1 MLPCRNGSHLYTGR
15 QTCLSQR
22 PGSGTSERCN
32 SGSTDPAKLKVSGDF
47 MSLYQAY
54 LEQIEGRKEQGLK
67 PKPIDDGSLVA
78 ELIAQIKDADHA
90 HRADSLNFLI
100 YNTLPGTTSAA
111 GVKAAFLKEIILG
124 EAVVAEITPAFAFE
138 LLSHMKGGPSV
149 EVLLDLAL
157 GDDAAIASDAAEI
170 LKTQVFLYEA
180 DTNRLKAAFE
190 AGSAIARDII
200 ESYAEAEFFTKLP
213 EIEDEIK
220 VVTYIAAEGDI
231 STDLLSPGNQA
242 HSRSDRELHGK
253 CMISEQA
260 QDEIRKLQAQHP
272 DKQVMLIAEKGTMGV
287 GSSRMSGVNNVALW
301 TGRQAS
307 PYVPFVNVAPI
318 VAGTNGISPIFLTT
332 VGVTGG
338 IGIDLKNWVKKL
350 DADGNPILNNDDN
363 PILEQKYSVET
374 GTILTINTK
383 DKMLLDEDGG
393 EALVDVSSSFT
404 PQKLEFMKAGGS
416 YAIVFGKML
425 QTFACE
431 TLGVELKSAYAPSKE
446 VSVEG
451 QGLTAVEKI
460 FNANAVGVAP
470 GTVLHAGSDA
480 RVRVNIVG
488 SQDTT
493 GLMTAQELE
502 AMAATV
508 ISPTVDGA
516 YQSGC
521 HTASVWDIKAQENTP
536 RLMKFMH
543 DFGLITGRDPKDVYH
558 PMTDV
563 IHKVLNDI
571 TVDDWAIIIGGDS
584 HTRMSKGVAFGA
596 DSGTVALALA
606 TGEATMPIPESVKVT
621 FKGSMADH
629 MDFRDVV
636 HATQTQML
644 KQFGDNVFQG
654 RIIEVHIGTLLA
666 DQAFTFTDWT
676 AEMKAKASIC
686 ISEDATLIESLEIAK
701 HRIQIMID
709 KGMENDNRMLQGL
722 IDIADQ
728 RIAQIR
734 SGEKPALAPD
744 ANASYFAEVV
754 VDLDQI
760 VEPMIADPDVNNA
773 DVSKRYTHDTIRPI
787 SFYGADKKVDLGFVG
802 SCMVHKG
809 DVKIVAQMLRNLEKS
824 SGKVE
829 FNAPLVVAAPT
840 YNIIDELKAEGDWD
854 ILQKYSGFE
863 FDDSKPKTSART
875 EYENILY
882 LERPGC
888 NLCMGNQEKAAK
900 GDTVLA
906 TSTRLFKGRVVED
919 AGDKK
924 GESLLASTPVVVL
937 SAILGRTPTLDE
949 YKTAVDGIDLTKFAP
964 PLAKPG
970 TTQSAHF

>member
-1 MLPCRNGSHLYTGR
+1 M
-15 QTCLSQR
+15 
-22 PGSGTSERCN
+22 
-32 SGSTDPAKLKVSGDF
+32 PAPHHIWNPEDIEIA
-47 MSLYQAY
+47 MSLYAAY
-54 LEQIEGRKEQGLK
+54 LEEIETRMAQGLH
-67 PKPIDDGSLVA
+67 PKPIDDGDLTR
-78 ELIAQIKDADHA
+78 EIIEQIKDPAHP
-90 HRADSLNFLI
+90 HRADSLKYLI
-100 YNTLPGTTSAA
+100 YNTLPGTTRAA
-111 GVKAAFLKEIILG
+111 GAKAAFLKEVIEG
-124 EAVVAEITPAFAFE
+124 AVTLDEITPAFAFE

-157 GDDAAIASDAAEI
+157 GQDPAIAEQAAEV

-180 DTNRLKAAFE
+180 DTDRIATAFK
-190 AGSAIARDII
+190 AGSPIARSIL
-200 ESYAEAEFFTKLP
+200 ESYAEAEFFTRLP
-213 EIEDEIK
+213 DVEDEIK

-260 QDEIRKLQAQHP
+260 QKEIEALKLQHP
-272 DKQVMLIAEKGTMGV
+272 DKRVMLIAEKGTMGV

-301 TGRQAS
+301 TGKQAS
-307 PYVPFVNVAPI
+307 PYVPFVNIAPV

-350 DADGNPILNNDDN
+350 DEDGKPILNNDGN

-374 GTILTINTK
+374 GTVLTIDTGK
-383 DKMLLDEDGG
+383 KTLLSDAG
-393 EALVDVSSSFT
+393 EELADLSASFT
-404 PQKLEFMKAGGS
+404 PQKVEFMKAGGS
-416 YAIVFGKML
+416 YAIVFGKKL

-431 TLGVELKSAYAPSKE
+431 TLGIELKSAFAPAKE
-446 VSVEG
+446 ISHEG

-460 FNANAVGVAP
+460 FNANARGATP
-470 GTVLHAGSDA
+470 GKTLHAGSDV
-480 RVRVNIVG
+480 RVKVNIVG

-493 GLMTAQELE
+493 GLMTSQELE

-508 ISPTVDGA
+508 LSPSVDGA

-521 HTASVWDIKAQENTP
+521 HTASVWDLKAQANTP
-536 RLMKFMH
+536 KLMAFMN
-543 DFGLITGRDPKDVYH
+543 DFGLITARDPKNVYH
-558 PMTDV
+558 SMTDV

-621 FKGSMADH
+621 FKGRLADH

-636 HATQTQML
+636 HATQAQML
-644 KQFGDNVFQG
+644 QQCGDNVFQG
-654 RIIEVHIGTLLA
+654 RVIEVHIGTLLA

-686 ISEDATLIESLEIAK
+686 ISEDDTLIQSLEIAK
-701 HRIQIMID
+701 ARIEIMVE
-709 KGMENDNRMLQGL
+709 KGMDNEAGMLKNL
-722 IDIADQ
+722 IGIANT
-728 RIAQIR
+728 RIAQIT
-734 SGEKPALAPD
+734 SGEKPALRPD
-744 ANASYFAEVV
+744 ETAKYFAEVV
-754 VDLDQI
+754 VDLDAI
-760 VEPMIADPDVNNA
+760 NEPMIADPDVTNA
-773 DVSKRYTHDTIRPI
+773 DISKRYTHDTIRPI
-787 SFYGADKKVDLGFVG
+787 SYYGAEKKVDLGFVG

-809 DVKIVAQMLRNLEKS
+809 DVKIVAQMLRNLEKE
-824 SGKVE
+824 SGDVAFK
-829 FNAPLVVAAPT
+829 APLVVAAPT
-840 YNIIDELKAEGDWD
+840 YNIIDELKEEGDWAV
-854 ILQKYSGFE
+854 LQKYSGFE
-863 FDDSKPKTSART
+863 FDDAAPKQTART

-919 AGDKK
+919 SEEKA

-937 SAILGRTPTLDE
+937 SAILGRTPTIDE
-949 YKTAVDGIDLTKFAP
+949 YKTAVEGIDLTKFAP
-964 PLAKPG
+964 PQEKPLDPK
-970 TTQSAHF
+970 SIHF

>member
-1 MLPCRNGSHLYTGR
+1 MDLYTEYR
-15 QTCLSQR
+15 T
-22 PGSGTSERCN
+22 E
-32 SGSTDPAKLKVSGDF
+32 
-47 MSLYQAY
+47 
-54 LEQIEGRKEQGLK
+54 IETRKAQGLS
-67 PKPIDDGSLVA
+67 PKPIDDAALTADIIS
-78 ELIAQIKDADHA
+78 IIRTADHP
-90 HRADSLNFLI
+90 HRDEALNFFI

-111 GVKAAFLKEIILG
+111 GVKAAFLKEIVLG
-124 EAVVAEITPAFAFE
+124 EAQVDEITPGFALE

-157 GDDAAIASDAAEI
+157 GDDAAIAGQAAEV

-180 DTNRLKAAFE
+180 DTDRLKAAYE
-190 AGSAIARDII
+190 GGSVIARDILQ
-200 ESYAEAEFFTKLP
+200 SYAKAEFFTTLP
-213 EIEDEIK
+213 EVDEEIE
-220 VVTYIAAEGDI
+220 VVTFIAAEGDI

-253 CMISEQA
+253 CMIDEAA
-260 QDEIRKLQAQHP
+260 QKHIEELKLQHP
-272 DKQVMLIAEKGTMGV
+272 GKRVMLIAEKGTMGV

-301 TGRQAS
+301 TGKQAS
-307 PYVPFVNVAPI
+307 PYVPFVNIAPV

-338 IGIDLKNWVKKL
+338 IGVDLRNWVKKL
-350 DADGNPILNNDDN
+350 DEDGKPILNNDGNPIL
-363 PILEQKYSVET
+363 EQRYSVET
-374 GTILTINTK
+374 GTVLKINTK
-383 DKMLLDEDGG
+383 QKKLYSETG
-393 EALVDVSSSFT
+393 EELVDMSASFT
-404 PQKLEFMKAGGS
+404 PQKMEFMKAGGS
-416 YAIVFGKML
+416 YAIVFGKKL
-425 QTFACE
+425 QTVAAGI
-431 TLGVELKSAYAPSKE
+431 LGVEPTPVFAPSKE
-446 VSVEG
+446 VSHDD

-460 FNANAVGVAP
+460 FNANALGATP
-470 GTVLHAGSDA
+470 GKVLHAGSDV
-480 RVRVNIVG
+480 RVKVNIVG

-493 GLMTAQELE
+493 GPMTAQELE
-502 AMAATV
+502 AMAAT
-508 ISPTVDGA
+508 ILSPVVDGA

-521 HTASVWDIKAQENTP
+521 HTASVWDAKAQANTP
-536 RLMKFMH
+536 KLMAFMNK
-543 DFGLITGRDPKDVYH
+543 FGLVTGRDPKGQYH
-558 PMTDV
+558 AMTDV

-571 TVDDWAIIIGGDS
+571 TVDDRAIIIGGDS

-606 TGEATMPIPESVKVT
+606 TGEASMPIPESVKVT
-621 FKGSMADH
+621 FKGKMADH

-636 HATQTQML
+636 HATQQQML
-644 KQFGDNVFQG
+644 QQHGDNVFQG

-686 ISEDATLIESLEIAK
+686 ISNDETLVKSLELAK

-709 KGMENDNRMLQGL
+709 KGMEHENGMLAKL
-722 IDIADQ
+722 IGIADA
-728 RIAQIR
+728 RISEIK
-734 SGEKPALAPD
+734 SGEKPALTPD
-744 ANASYFAEVV
+744 DNARYFAEVV
-754 VDLDQI
+754 VDLDAI
-760 VEPMIADPDVNNA
+760 VEPMIADPDVKNA

-787 SFYGADKKVDLGFVG
+787 SYYNAEKKVDLGFVG

-809 DVKIVAQMLRNLEKS
+809 DVKIVAQMLRNLEAAGEKI
-824 SGKVE
+824 E
-829 FNAPLVVAAPT
+829 FKAPLVVAAPT
-840 YNIIDELKAEGDWD
+840 YNIIDELKEEGDWEV
-854 ILQKYSGFE
+854 LQKYSGFE
-863 FDDSKPKTSART
+863 FDDSAPKVTART

-919 AGDKK
+919 AADKA

-949 YKTAVDGIDLTKFAP
+949 YKTAVQGIDLTKFAP
-964 PLAKPG
+964 PVQKPFD
-970 TTQSAHF
+970 TLSVHF

>member
-1 MLPCRNGSHLYTGR
+1 
-15 QTCLSQR
+15 
-22 PGSGTSERCN
+22 
-32 SGSTDPAKLKVSGDF
+32 
-47 MSLYQAY
+47 MSLYTAY
-54 LEQIEGRKEQGLK
+54 LEEIEARKAEGLHA
-67 PKPIDDGSLVA
+67 KPIDDGDLTR
-78 ELIAQIKDADHA
+78 EIIEQIKDPTSP
-90 HRADSLNFLI
+90 HRADSLKYLI
-100 YNTLPGTTSAA
+100 YNTLPGTTRAA
-111 GVKAAFLKEIILG
+111 GVKAAFLKEVIVGAITLD
-124 EAVVAEITPAFAFE
+124 EISPAFAFE

-157 GDDAAIASDAAEI
+157 SDDRATAEQAADV

-180 DTNRLKAAFE
+180 DTDRIAAAFK
-190 AGSAIARDII
+190 AGNAIARDIL
-200 ESYAEAEFFTKLP
+200 ESYAEAEFFTRLP
-213 EIEDEIK
+213 DVEDEIK

-253 CMISEQA
+253 CMISERA
-260 QDEIRKLQAQHP
+260 QKEIEALKLQHP
-272 DKQVMLIAEKGTMGV
+272 DKRVMLIAEKGTMGV

-301 TGRQAS
+301 TGKQAS
-307 PYVPFVNVAPI
+307 PYVPFVNIAPV

-350 DADGNPILNNDDN
+350 DENGKPIFNNDGN

-374 GTILTINTK
+374 GTVLTIDTRAK
-383 DKMLLDEDGG
+383 TLVSDEG
-393 EALVDVSSSFT
+393 EELADLSASFT
-404 PQKLEFMKAGGS
+404 PQKVEFMKAGGS
-416 YAIVFGKML
+416 YAIVFGKKL

-431 TLGVELKSAYAPSKE
+431 TLGIELKSAFAPAKE
-446 VSVEG
+446 ISHDG

-460 FNANAVGVAP
+460 FNANARGATP
-470 GTVLHAGSDA
+470 GKTLHAGSDV
-480 RVRVNIVG
+480 RVKVNIVG

-493 GLMTAQELE
+493 GLMTSQELE

-508 ISPTVDGA
+508 LSPSVDGA

-521 HTASVWDIKAQENTP
+521 HTASVWDLKAQANTP
-536 RLMKFMH
+536 KLMAFMN
-543 DFGLITGRDPKDVYH
+543 DFGLITARDPKNVYH
-558 PMTDV
+558 SMTDV

-621 FKGSMADH
+621 FKGRMADH

-636 HATQTQML
+636 HATQAQML
-644 KQFGDNVFQG
+644 QQFGDNVFQG
-654 RIIEVHIGTLLA
+654 RVIEVHIGTLLA

-686 ISEDATLIESLEIAK
+686 ISEDETLIQSLEIAK
-701 HRIQIMID
+701 ARIEIMVE
-709 KGMENDNRMLQGL
+709 KGMDNAAGMLKKL
-722 IDIADQ
+722 IGIADT
-728 RIAQIR
+728 RIAQIK
-734 SGEKPALAPD
+734 SGEKPALRPD
-744 ANASYFAEVV
+744 DTAKYFAEVV
-754 VDLDQI
+754 VDLDAI
-760 VEPMIADPDVNNA
+760 NEPMIADPDVTNA
-773 DVSKRYTHDTIRPI
+773 DISKRYTHDTIRPI
-787 SFYGADKKVDLGFVG
+787 SYYGAEKKVDLGFVG

-809 DVKIVAQMLRNLEKS
+809 DVKIVAQMLRNLEKE
-824 SGKVE
+824 SGDVSFK
-829 FNAPLVVAAPT
+829 APLVVAAPT
-840 YNIIDELKAEGDWD
+840 YNIIDELKEEGDWAV
-854 ILQKYSGFE
+854 LQKYSGFE
-863 FDDSKPKTSART
+863 FDDAAPKQTART

-919 AGDKK
+919 SEEKA

-937 SAILGRTPTLDE
+937 SAILGRTPTIDE

-964 PLAKPG
+964 PQQKPLDPK
-970 TTQSAHF
+970 SIHF

>member
-1 MLPCRNGSHLYTGR
+1 
-15 QTCLSQR
+15 
-22 PGSGTSERCN
+22 
-32 SGSTDPAKLKVSGDF
+32 
-47 MSLYQAY
+47 MSLYTDY
-54 LEQIEGRKEQGLK
+54 LTEIETRKAEGLH
-67 PKPIDDGSLVA
+67 PKPIDDGALVA
-78 ELIAQIKDADHA
+78 ELIVQIEDTGNA
-90 HRADSLNFLI
+90 HRDDSLQFFI

-111 GVKAAFLKEIILG
+111 GVKAAFLKKIILG
-124 EAVVAEITPAFAFE
+124 EAKVAEITPAFAFE

-157 GDDAAIASDAAEI
+157 NQSGEIAQQAAEV

-180 DTNRLKAAFE
+180 DMDRLAKAHAE
-190 AGSAIARDII
+190 GSAIADDILA
-200 ESYAEAEFFTKLP
+200 SYAKAEFFTKLP
-213 EIEDEIK
+213 DIDEEIEL
-220 VVTYIAAEGDI
+220 VSYIAAEGDI

-253 CMISEQA
+253 CMISETA
-260 QDEIRKLQAQHP
+260 QKEIEALKLQHP
-272 DKQVMLIAEKGTMGV
+272 GKRVMLIAEKGTMGV

-301 TGRQAS
+301 TGKPTS
-307 PYVPFVNVAPI
+307 PYVPFVNFAPV

-338 IGIDLKNWVKKL
+338 IGLDLKNWVKKV
-350 DADGNPILNNDDN
+350 DEDGKAILNNDGN
-363 PILEQKYSVET
+363 PVLEQKYSVAT
-374 GTILTINTK
+374 GTVLKIDTKAMKLT
-383 DKMLLDEDGG
+383 DENGK
-393 EALVDVSSSFT
+393 ELVDVSSAFT
-404 PQKLEFMKAGGS
+404 PQKVEFMKAGSS
-416 YAIVFGKML
+416 YAIVFGKKL
-425 QTFACE
+425 QTFAAE
-431 TLGVELKSAYAPSKE
+431 TLGVEPTPVFAPSKE

-460 FNANAVGVAP
+460 FNKNALGTTP
-470 GTVLHAGSDA
+470 GKTLHAGSDV
-480 RVRVNIVG
+480 RVKVNIVG

-493 GLMTAQELE
+493 GLMTSQELE

-521 HTASVWDIKAQENTP
+521 HTASVWDKKAEANIP
-536 RLMKFMH
+536 RLMKFMN
-543 DFGLITGRDPKDVYH
+543 DFGLITARDPKGEYH
-558 PMTDV
+558 AMTDV

-571 TVDDWAIIIGGDS
+571 TVDDWDIIIGGDS

-621 FKGSMADH
+621 FKGKMADH

-636 HATQTQML
+636 HATQLQML
-644 KQFGDNVFQG
+644 EQFGDNVFQG
-654 RIIEVHIGTLLA
+654 RVIEVHIGTLLA

-686 ISEDATLIESLEIAK
+686 ISNDETLIGSLELAK
-701 HRIQIMID
+701 SRIQVMID
-709 KGMENDNRMLQGL
+709 KGMDNAAQTLQGL
-722 IDIADQ
+722 IDKADK
-728 RIAQIR
+728 RIAEIR
-734 SGEKPALAPD
+734 SGEKPALTPD
-744 ANASYFAEVV
+744 ANAKYVAEVV
-754 VDLDQI
+754 VDLDKI
-760 VEPMIADPDVNNA
+760 DEPMIADPDVNNTDA
-773 DVSKRYTHDTIRPI
+773 SRRYTHDTIRPV
-787 SFYGADKKVDLGFVG
+787 SYYGGEKKVDLGFVG

-809 DVKIVAQMLRNLEKS
+809 DIKIVAQMLKNIEKAN
-824 SGKVE
+824 GKVE
-829 FNAPLVVAAPT
+829 FKAPLVVAAPT
-840 YNIIDELKAEGDWD
+840 YNIVDELKAEGDWE

-863 FDDSKPKTSART
+863 FDDMFPKTQARK

-906 TSTRLFKGRVVED
+906 TSTRLFQGRVVED
-919 AGDKK
+919 STEKK

-937 SAILGRTPTLDE
+937 SAILGRTPNADE

-964 PLAKPG
+964 PTETPEA
-970 TTQSAHF
+970 TRSVHF